1 MHTPDKSTPRPVPI
15 AQRLRSAA
23 AHTLRLLALA
33 ATLAGCGTSKDRG
46 AVPDAEGVFADP
58 SAQWV
63 RSNDAPP
70 DLGDLDDADTD
81 PLADAEAPSIFR
93 GAASG
98 GAGSGGAGSGQATR
112 PVPAASETGWAL
124 LLRKLPGADPS
135 TADAVAAR
143 TAESLGLPDV
153 RWVEREGSFAVV
165 QGRYAGPN
173 DPAAHRALAAAKA
186 YQINGLK
193 PYQFALLV
201 PLDTGAGAG
210 GASPY
215 DLRSA
220 RAQYGDAAR
229 YTLQVAVYSV
239 ENADAASPAQLAEI
253 RRAAEEAASRLRA
266 EGEAAYFFHG
276 RHRSMVTVGV
286 FSEEDHDPSTQPP
299 IESPLLRAARA
310 RHPHNLLNGQA
321 VQETIRGAGGEAK
334 RLQPSALVAIPK

>member
-1 MHTPDKSTPRPVPI
+1 MHAPDKPAPALHPAAQSLRPP
-15 AQRLRSAA
+15 A
-23 AHTLRLLALA
+23 AHALRLLALA
-33 ATLAGCGTSKDRG
+33 ATLAGCGASNDRA

-70 DLGDLDDADTD
+70 DLGDLDDADAE
-81 PLADAEAPSIFR
+81 ADDDAPSIFL
-93 GAASG
+93 GAALG

-124 LLRKLPGADPS
+124 LLRKLPGVDPS

-153 RWVEREGSFAVV
+153 RWVEREGSVAVV

-173 DPAAHRALAAAKA
+173 DPAAQRALASAKA